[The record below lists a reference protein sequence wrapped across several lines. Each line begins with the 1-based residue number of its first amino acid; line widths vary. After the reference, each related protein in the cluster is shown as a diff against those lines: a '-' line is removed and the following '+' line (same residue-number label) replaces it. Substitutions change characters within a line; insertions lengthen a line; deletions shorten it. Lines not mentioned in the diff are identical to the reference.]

1 MEQFKTLDDLREYL
15 GKLERWFGRPTTEGE
30 HPTLYFDKPD
40 DSRFVLGIRRD
51 DYLFSPCG
59 NWVEPSKQHG
69 LSFSASWRH
78 LKGIYR
84 LKQKHNPAK
93 DVHVYWLLEKAD
105 IPPGLEFHPD
115 PRTDG
120 HYFLCV
126 IERMRVAELR
136 DKLNWVADRMSVIR
150 NGQVAL

>member
-1 MEQFKTLDDLREYL
+1 MEQFKTLEDLRLYL
-15 GKLERWFGRPTTEGE
+15 GRLQRWFGRPTAENE
-30 HPTLYFDKPD
+30 HPTLYFKNPD

-59 NWVEPSKQHG
+59 NWVEPSTQHG

-84 LKQKHNPAK
+84 LKQKHNPEK
-93 DVHVYWLLEKAD
+93 PVHVYWLLEKAD
-105 IPPGLEFHPD
+105 IPSGLEFHPD
-115 PRTDG
+115 SRTDG

-126 IERMRVAELR
+126 VERMRVAELR
-136 DKLNWVADRMSVIR
+136 DKLIWVADRMSVIK